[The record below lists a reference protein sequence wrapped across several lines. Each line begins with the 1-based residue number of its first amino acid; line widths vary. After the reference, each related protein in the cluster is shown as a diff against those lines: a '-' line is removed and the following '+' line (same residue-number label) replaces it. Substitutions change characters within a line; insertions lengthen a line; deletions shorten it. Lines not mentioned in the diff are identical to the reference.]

1 MKRFCG
7 LSSMMVL
14 PLAGM
19 MVLPLAGI
27 CFAQTVSPGLRP
39 PTAATFGSHSNTTAG
54 TNRPNIL
61 FIIMDDVG
69 IDQMKVFGY
78 GGATPASTPNIDAIA
93 HAGVRFRNAWSMPE
107 CSPSRAIFFEGRYP
121 FRTNVFNAI
130 LSDDLANSQVSPFE
144 ATTPKVLKS
153 ANYRS
158 GLFGK
163 FHLAASTYNPYGD
176 ATPHSLGWDYF
187 DGFLEGAPHPID
199 TTIGGQFPA
208 STSPFTCG
216 FVTNA
221 EYGGAD
227 TGACRF
233 ADHSCSVISK
243 SRTHPT
249 PGRSCME
256 EGGLFIPNQTCDY
269 VSPTPLDFDQANAYY
284 VWNRVYNEP
293 DGTVIK
299 PPLTDPRTRG
309 YVSNATTDSAVDW
322 INSEN
327 THHESWMAT
336 VAYANIHSPYQQSPT
351 YLLPADS
358 PDSSN
363 YKCTGNAPQDEIYT
377 RVLSNQM
384 LEAMDTKIGDVL
396 VRTGL
401 ATRKADGSLLYDP
414 QKTNTMVVIVGDNGT
429 YAPGVKGP
437 FDPSRSKGWVY
448 QTGVWVPLIVSGP
461 LVVSADRE
469 VTSLINIADLFEL
482 FGEIAGID
490 VHQVVPKSHT
500 LDSQAMLPY
509 LINPNQPSIRT
520 SNFTEAASNI
530 HINNVPPPPC
540 VIVVTDPPT
549 CVELFVNQGLC
560 ESEGGDWFGPGAPQ
574 QYSSCCAVQGAQLAQ
589 YPNGIQLLPD
599 SQWAT
604 RDDKYKLIQKAQP
617 NCNNGDT
624 TLTEFYQVNEDPQNP
639 KLDDISEVLC
649 SDQTAAFGCPNGLN
663 QEQLSSYNRLLTDLQ
678 TTLAS
683 EIPCPGDGNEDKVVD
698 NLDVQWWQYFSVL
711 NGGGS
716 SWYDFNFDGLTN
728 ESDLTVIQQHMGTN
742 CLQKVNPSKTIAL
755 KVN

>member
-1 MKRFCG
+1 MKGICG
-7 LSSMMVL
+7 GLLMTVL
-14 PLAGM
+14 L
-19 MVLPLAGI
+19 LAGI
-27 CFAQTVSPGLRP
+27 CCAQTASPGLP
-39 PTAATFGSHSNTTAG
+39 KPMPAPFGSHSGAAPG
-54 TNRPNIL
+54 TPRPNIL

-69 IDQMKVFGY
+69 IDQMKIFGY
-78 GGATPASTPNIDAIA
+78 GGATPPSTPNIDAIA

-153 ANYRS
+153 ASYKS

-163 FHLAASTYNPYGD
+163 FHLAAATYNPFGD

-208 STSPFTCG
+208 GTSPFTCG
-216 FVTNA
+216 YVTNA
-221 EYGGAD
+221 AYGGAD
-227 TGACRF
+227 TGACQF
-233 ADHSCSVISK
+233 ADHSCSVIAK
-243 SRTHPT
+243 SQTHPT

-256 EGGLFIPNQTCDY
+256 QGGLFIPNQNCSY
-269 VSPTPLDFDQANAYY
+269 APPTPLDFEQANAYY

-309 YVSNATTDSAVDW
+309 YVTNATTDAAVDW
-322 INSEN
+322 INSEKAL
-327 THHESWMAT
+327 HQSWMAT

-351 YLLPADS
+351 SLLPGDS

-384 LEAMDTKIGDVL
+384 LEAMDTKIGDVM

-401 ATRKADGSLLYDP
+401 ATRAADGSLVYDP
-414 QKTNTMVVIVGDNGT
+414 QKTDTMVVIVGDNGT

-461 LVVSADRE
+461 LVVGADRE
-469 VTSLINIADLFEL
+469 VTSMINIADLFQL

-520 SNFTEAASNI
+520 SNFTEASNNI
-530 HINNVPPPPC
+530 HIDNVPPPPC

-574 QYSSCCAVQGAQLAQ
+574 QYSSCCAVQSARLAQ
-589 YPNGIQLLPD
+589 YPNGIQFLPD

-604 RDDKYKLIQKAQP
+604 RDEKYKLIQKAQP
-617 NCNNGDT
+617 NCNNGDS
-624 TLTEFYQVNEDPQNP
+624 TLTEFYQINENPQNP
-639 KLDDISEVLC
+639 QLDNFTEALC
-649 SDQTAAFGCPNGLN
+649 SEATAAHTCPKGLN
-663 QEQLSSYNRLLTDLQ
+663 QEQLISYNQLLTDLQ

-683 EIPCPGDGNEDKVVD
+683 ETPCPGDGNEDKVVD
-698 NLDVQWWQYFSVL
+698 DVDVKWWQYFSVL

-728 ESDLTVIQQHMGTN
+728 DSDLTVIQQHMGTN
-742 CLQKVNPSKTIAL
+742 CLQKH
-755 KVN
+755 